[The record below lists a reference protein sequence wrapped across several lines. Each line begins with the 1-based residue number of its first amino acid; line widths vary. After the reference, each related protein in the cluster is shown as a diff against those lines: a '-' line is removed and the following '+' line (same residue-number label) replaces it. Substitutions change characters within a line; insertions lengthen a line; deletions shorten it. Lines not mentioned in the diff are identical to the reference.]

1 MDIRVLRRQLFA
13 NWCVIKIMFCTFVKI
28 KKFFVGVRPAEH
40 QHFVYSQKRLNP
52 AVHTTIRN
60 KAIKSPL
67 FIIWTQELFT
77 Y

>member
-1 MDIRVLRRQLFA
+1 M
-13 NWCVIKIMFCTFVKI
+13 KI
-28 KKFFVGVRPAEH
+28 KKFFVGVRPAER

-52 AVHTTIRN
+52 AIHTTIGN

>member
-1 MDIRVLRRQLFA
+1 
-13 NWCVIKIMFCTFVKI
+13 MFCTFMKI
-28 KKFFVGVRPAEH
+28 EKFFVGVRPAER
-40 QHFVYSQKRLNP
+40 QHFVHSQKRLNP
-52 AVHTTIRN
+52 SIHATIGN